1 MVVGG
6 LEETA
11 VYTVREDQYVE
22 MSVYLAALSR
32 CRYVTDIP
40 PPGSTMMHVDV
51 ISATSKA
58 TKIFLS

>member
-32 CRYVTDIP
+32 CRYVTDTP

-51 ISATSKA
+51 I
-58 TKIFLS
+58 